1 MGGNHM
7 TDYQRISLDL
17 AGLFLFVA
25 GFILAVHFRTYG
37 LIAAFSFF
45 GAAGFFSSLV
55 TIAFQSHGLDVA
67 ANYSLFACTVA
78 AAAAVVSFVAIFV
91 QAVA

>member
-1 MGGNHM
+1 MGSGM

-25 GFILAVHFRTYG
+25 GFILAIHFRSYG
-37 LIAAFSFF
+37 LIAAFCFF
-45 GAAGFFSSLV
+45 GAAGFFSSLLV
-55 TIAFQSHGLDVA
+55 LAFARHGADFA
-67 ANYSLFACTVA
+67 SSCALFACMVA
-78 AAAAVVSFVAIFV
+78 AGAAAVSFVALFV